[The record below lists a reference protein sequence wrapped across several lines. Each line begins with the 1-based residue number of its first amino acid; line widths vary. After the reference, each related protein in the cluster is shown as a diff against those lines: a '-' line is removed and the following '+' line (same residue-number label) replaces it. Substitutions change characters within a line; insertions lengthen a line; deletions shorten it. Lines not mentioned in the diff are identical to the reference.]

1 MSNLLNTITVKV
13 VDRTVGADGVVQLEL
28 KSTTEMPLPPF
39 EPGAHVDVYLANGL
53 VRQYSL
59 CNFQP
64 EPDSYEIA
72 IGLTELSRGG
82 SIYMHEKVTIGDTL
96 QISAPRNNFALVPD
110 ASRYVFVAGGIGI
123 TPILSMIRWCEM
135 SHKNWQLLYTVRSR
149 KRAAYL
155 EQLLA
160 FGGDRIHLHFD
171 DEKDGYADVKQYL
184 SHLGEGDHV
193 YCCGPEPL
201 MNAVEQ
207 ATLGHPRHAVHFE
220 RFSAPASDAATTA
233 TDTAFVVRLKRSNMD
248 VSVSA
253 DKSILE
259 SLEEAGISLPFSCR
273 EGLCRS
279 CETAVC
285 SGVPDHRDYV
295 LSDEERDSNQTMMI
309 CVSRSKSP
317 ILELDI

>member
-1 MSNLLNTITVKV
+1 MSNMSDTIEVQV

-28 KSTTEMPLPPF
+28 KNTNGKPLPPF
-39 EPGAHVDVYLANGL
+39 EPGAHVDVHLANGL
-53 VRQYSL
+53 IRQYSL

-64 EPDSYEIA
+64 EPDTYEIA
-72 IGLTELSRGG
+72 VGLAEMSRGG
-82 SIYMHEKVTIGDTL
+82 SSYMHDKVAIGAIF
-96 QISAPRNNFALVPD
+96 QISVPRNNFVLVPD
-110 ASRYVFVAGGIGI
+110 ASTYIFVAGGIGV

-171 DEKDGYADVKQYL
+171 DEKEGYADVKQYL
-184 SHLGEGDHV
+184 ACLREGDHV

-207 ATLGHPRHAVHFE
+207 ATLDHPRNAVHFE
-220 RFSAPASDAATTA
+220 RFAAPASDASTP
-233 TDTAFVVRLKRSNMD
+233 DTAFVVRLKRSNMD
-248 VSVSA
+248 VPVSA

-259 SLEEAGISLPFSCR
+259 SIEEAGIALPFSCR

-279 CETAVC
+279 CETTVC

-295 LSDEERDSNQTMMI
+295 LSDEERDSNTTMMI
-309 CVSRSKSP
+309 CVSRSKSS